1 MLDVLILSAN
11 YGGGHRQAALALSKS
26 LAHLQDKLRIEIV
39 DLMEMVSPAITRF
52 TRFTYTKSVRNTP
65 SLYGYFYRVSDNLK
79 LDSLLEKRLTNIGL
93 EKILDCLAERS
104 PRLIVSTYPVVAGV
118 VSSVKQM
125 GLLDVPLV
133 TVITDNAVHS
143 QWVHAETDLYLVGS
157 EQVRQGLIYQGVP
170 DSRIAITG
178 IPIDPKF
185 AQAPPRQTLYAKFGL
200 DPDIPVLLVMI
211 GAEGL
216 LRRIPALCQL
226 LDEFPLP
233 LQVLVVTGKDRGLY
247 QHLSEQAGKFS
258 KPFQV
263 YQFVDNVEEFMAVSN
278 LLITKAGGL
287 TISEALAV
295 GLPMIIYRPIPG
307 QEAENTR
314 YLVNAGAALP
324 VYNLKEL
331 KVKLHL
337 ILTQKQFYEAMR
349 ARAMAAG
356 CPEAASIAA
365 GKILSLLAGE
375 YPRSEPASEKWE
387 VRSGKRKA
395 GSGK

>member
-26 LAHLQDKLRIEIV
+26 LSLLQDELRIEIA
-39 DLMEMVSPAITRF
+39 DFMEMVSPGITKF
-52 TRFTYTKSVRNTP
+52 TRFTYNKSVRNTP

-93 EKILDCLAERS
+93 QKILDFLAQRS
-104 PRLIVSTYPVVAGV
+104 PRLIVSTYSMVAGV
-118 VSSVKQM
+118 VSYVKQM

-143 QWVHAETDLYLVGS
+143 QWLHPETDLYLVGS
-157 EQVRQGLIYQGVP
+157 EHVRQGLICQGVP

-185 AQAPPRQTLYAKFGL
+185 AQAQPREALYAKFGL
-200 DPDIPVLLVMI
+200 DPGIPVLLVMI
-211 GAEGL
+211 GADGL
-216 LRRIPALCQL
+216 LRRIPALCQM
-226 LDEFPLP
+226 LDELPIP
-233 LQVLVVTGKDRGLY
+233 LQVLVVTGRDKGLY

-258 KPFQV
+258 KVFKA

-287 TISEALAV
+287 TISESLAM

-307 QEAENTR
+307 QETENTR

-324 VYNLKEL
+324 VYDLKEL

-337 ILTQKQFYEAMR
+337 ILTQKLFYEAMCAR
-349 ARAMAAG
+349 ARAAG
-356 CPEAASIAA
+356 YPEAANSAA
-365 GKILSLLAGE
+365 GKLLSLLAGE
-375 YPRSEPASEKWE
+375 YPGHDLEMRAKT
-387 VRSGKRKA
+387 V
-395 GSGK
+395 